1 MVIRLFSLTSS
12 ALDHSVTA
20 PPPPPVLLKA
30 ALNTSTAACSP
41 RFDSKRSRKI
51 FREKI
56 IDVAENSWLKGSG
69 QWLENF
75 DRTDLVLPCG
85 LGHLSLKMQN
95 IEFYIT
101 VPPGQNVHQNLR

>member
-1 MVIRLFSLTSS
+1 MIYGSHRHLRSGLVRSL
-12 ALDHSVTA
+12 
-20 PPPPPVLLKA
+20 LLKA

-69 QWLENF
+69 QWLENV
-75 DRTDLVLPCG
+75 DRTDLVLACG
-85 LGHLSLKMQN
+85 KN
-95 IEFYIT
+95 
-101 VPPGQNVHQNLR
+101 N